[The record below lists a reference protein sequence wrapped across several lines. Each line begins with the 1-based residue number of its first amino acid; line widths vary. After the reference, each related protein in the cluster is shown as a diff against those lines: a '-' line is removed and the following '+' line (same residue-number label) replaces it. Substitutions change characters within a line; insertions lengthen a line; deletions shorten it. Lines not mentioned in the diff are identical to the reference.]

1 MGLATWDGSAWVD
14 AGEYDSQICNANET
28 AAGDFPAAVAWVGT
42 AVAVLAGPTHV
53 LLAHDGHVGVV
64 VPVAGV
70 LASAAGLWLVR
81 TLWRSPPSRSAA

>member
-1 MGLATWDGSAWVD
+1 MSPERALSHRASVMA
-14 AGEYDSQICNANET
+14 NARIQRL
-28 AAGDFPAAVAWVGT
+28 PAAVAWVGT